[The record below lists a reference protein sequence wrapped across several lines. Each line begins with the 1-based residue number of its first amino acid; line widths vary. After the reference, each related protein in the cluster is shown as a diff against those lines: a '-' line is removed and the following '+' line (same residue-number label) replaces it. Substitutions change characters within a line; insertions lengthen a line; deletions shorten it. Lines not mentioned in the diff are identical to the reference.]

1 MADAPAAPRSVFK
14 DWAPI
19 ACAVASLAVVVAGA
33 LRVDGGRDKQ
43 IEENTRRIERLEA
56 ADTAKTELLTK
67 IDGRTI
73 RIETKLEM
81 IVPIKEEA
89 PR

>member
-1 MADAPAAPRSVFK
+1 MADAPRLTLKEAV
-14 DWAPI
+14 PI
-19 ACAVASLAVVVAGA
+19 LCSLAGLAVVVSGA

-43 IEENTRRIERLEA
+43 IEENTRRIEALETK
-56 ADTAKTELLTK
+56 DLAKTDLLNK

-81 IVPIKEEA
+81 IVPAKEVS
-89 PR
+89 R